1 MAGRI
6 QVHPGTGEA
15 QGVVHITLSH
25 PAKFNAMSRAMWRE
39 LKAVFTAIQADPQ
52 ARCVLLRGA
61 GGHFCAGGDIA
72 EYPSFRFNEAELRQF
87 HEDEVWGGLQ
97 AMLDCDVPIVALIE
111 GNCMGAGVEIA
122 SCCDLRVAGAT
133 ARFGAPIA
141 RLGFPMAPKEAA
153 LVAQAAGATVARAML
168 LAAEVFEAPAMLAY
182 GFLTKVLA
190 DAEVAG
196 HSQALAQRIAGLAPQ
211 AARLNKQTL
220 RAILASNRPLA
231 AVDTA
236 QAAPDLIASSALVP
250 DTAYAYADSAE
261 HREGISAFLA
271 KRKPQF

>member
-1 MAGRI
+1 MAGSI
-6 QVHPGTGEA
+6 QVHHGTGEA

-25 PAKFNAMSRAMWRE
+25 PGKFNAMSRAMWRE
-39 LKAVFTAIQADPQ
+39 LRAVFTAIQVDRQ
-52 ARCVLLRGA
+52 ARCVLLRGE

-72 EYPSFRFNEAELRQF
+72 EYPSFRFQEAALRQF

-97 AMLDCDVPIVALIE
+97 AMLDCDVPILAQIE
-111 GNCMGAGVEIA
+111 GNCMGAGVEMA
-122 SCCDLRVAGAT
+122 SCCDLRVAAAS

-141 RLGFPMAPKEAA
+141 RLGFPMAPNEAA

-168 LAAEVFEAPAMLAY
+168 LAAEVFDAPAMLAH
-182 GFLTKVLA
+182 GFLTQVLDEA
-190 DAEVAG
+190 QLAA
-196 HSQALAQRIAGLAPQ
+196 HSQALAQRIASLAPQ

-231 AVDTA
+231 SVGATPV
-236 QAAPDLIASSALVP
+236 APDLIASSVLAP

-261 HREGISAFLA
+261 HREGIHAFLA